1 MDTSKYCRIVID
13 ISEHRAHMA
22 PYGYNLFDLEQEINK
37 LHYDVKKKEKK
48 DGNWSNSTESVE
60 TEQNLIAIPTPSED
74 KKKTNPSSSLNI
86 L

>member
-1 MDTSKYCRIVID
+1 
-13 ISEHRAHMA
+13 
-22 PYGYNLFDLEQEINK
+22 LEQEINK
-37 LHYDVKKKEKK
+37 LYYDVKKKKKKKK

>member
-1 MDTSKYCRIVID
+1 
-13 ISEHRAHMA
+13 
-22 PYGYNLFDLEQEINK
+22 LEQEINK
-37 LHYDVKKKEKK
+37 LYYDVKKKKKKK

>member
-1 MDTSKYCRIVID
+1 M
-13 ISEHRAHMA
+13 
-22 PYGYNLFDLEQEINK
+22 L
-37 LHYDVKKKEKK
+37 KKKKKKKK